1 MTDFAGL
8 RFPMRS
14 RLARAARRAA
24 AAALLVL
31 AACAAPGPAPDD
43 RVGTL
48 DGEPAPAESPALA
61 DERFPADFSIDATVL
76 LGRKAPPM
84 LAVQDRQSKYVVLP
98 DGSLHADLSPFID
111 VSTRPGRSR
120 WLYDDQMQ
128 YLWAIC
134 GDLGFGDESRANGP
148 ANPDTLRPAV
158 GERLAILTIRAGG
171 RTWSFVR
178 RAIGEEPMDAAMAR
192 MVRTL
197 AILAW
202 LPDLRP
208 DEVLPERY
216 DFGPDPYAVYR
227 EIRARSPRGAR
238 P

>member
-1 MTDFAGL
+1 VTDLAGL
-8 RFPMRS
+8 RFPMRL
-14 RLARAARRAA
+14 RLARAARRVA
-24 AAALLVL
+24 AAALAALT
-31 AACAAPGPAPDD
+31 ACASPAPAPDD
-43 RVGTL
+43 RVGTV
-48 DGEPAPAESPALA
+48 DGTPAPAVSPALG

-128 YLWAIC
+128 YLWALC
-134 GDLGFGDESRANGP
+134 GDLGFGDEARANGP

-171 RTWSFVR
+171 RTWSYVR

-208 DEVLPERY
+208 EEVLPERY

-227 EIRARSPRGAR
+227 EIRERSARGGR

>member
-1 MTDFAGL
+1 
-8 RFPMRS
+8 MRS
-14 RLARAARRAA
+14 RPARAARLAA
-24 AAALLVL
+24 AAVL
-31 AACAAPGPAPDD
+31 AAVSACAAPGAAPDD
-43 RVGTL
+43 RVGTV
-48 DGEPAPAESPALA
+48 DGSPAPAESPALA
-61 DERFPADFSIDATVL
+61 DERFPADFSMDVTVL

-84 LAVQDRQSKYVVLP
+84 LAVQDRQSKYIVLP

-111 VSTRPGRSR
+111 VSIRPGRSR

-128 YLWAIC
+128 YLYALC

-158 GERLAILTIRAGG
+158 TERLAILTIRAGG
-171 RTWSFVR
+171 RTWSYVR
-178 RAIGEEPMDAAMAR
+178 RALGEEPMDAAMAR